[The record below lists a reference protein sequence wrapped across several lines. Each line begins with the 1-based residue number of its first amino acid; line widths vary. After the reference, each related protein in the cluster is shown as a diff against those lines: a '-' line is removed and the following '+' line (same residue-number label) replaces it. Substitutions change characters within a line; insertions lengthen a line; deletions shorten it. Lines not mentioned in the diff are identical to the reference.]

1 MNIKILNDM
10 KKIVLMLS
18 GVMLLWSCAT
28 SDKGELT
35 GVKDRQ
41 IFEDIDLAGMV
52 FVEQGNFI
60 MGGGT
65 QDNVYGVTSPLRTVQ
80 VGSFFMDEIYHI
92 LKAIAYFCGAVA
104 YFLEILLLTDCFKKK
119 VHHKE
124 LFMVYCLGPLYLLMG
139 LNYILH

>member
-1 MNIKILNDM
+1 M

-35 GVKDRQ
+35 GVRDRQ
-41 IFEDIDLAGMV
+41 IFEDIDPVGMV

-60 MGGGT
+60 MGGGA

-80 VGSFFMDEIYHI
+80 VGSFFMDETEITNNEYREFVYWVRDSIARKI
-92 LKAIAYFCGAVA
+92 LSEGDNGEAYLISQNPKTGEEYDPAI
-104 YFLEILLLTDCFKKK
+104 
-119 VHHKE
+119 
-124 LFMVYCLGPLYLLMG
+124 
-139 LNYILH
+139 LNWDEKINWND

>member
-1 MNIKILNDM
+1 MNIKTLTDM

-28 SDKGELT
+28 SDRGELT
-35 GVKDRQ
+35 GVQNRPY
-41 IFEDIDLAGMV
+41 FEDIDLTGMI

-80 VGSFFMDEIYHI
+80 VASFFMDETEITNNEYRQFVNWVRDS
-92 LKAIAYFCGAVA
+92 IARRMVGEAGIEG
-104 YFLEILLLTDCFKKK
+104 FLIEED
-119 VHHKE
+119 
-124 LFMVYCLGPLYLLMG
+124 
-139 LNYILH
+139 

>member
-1 MNIKILNDM
+1 MNIKILINM

-28 SDKGELT
+28 SDQGELT

-65 QDNVYGVTSPLRTVQ
+65 QDNVYGVTSPLVTLNAFHLV
-80 VGSFFMDEIYHI
+80 E
-92 LKAIAYFCGAVA
+92 
-104 YFLEILLLTDCFKKK
+104 
-119 VHHKE
+119 
-124 LFMVYCLGPLYLLMG
+124 CL
-139 LNYILH
+139 N

>member
-1 MNIKILNDM
+1 MNIKILIDM

-35 GVKDRQ
+35 GVRDRQ

-80 VGSFFMDEIYHI
+80 VGSFFMDET
-92 LKAIAYFCGAVA
+92 
-104 YFLEILLLTDCFKKK
+104 EIT
-119 VHHKE
+119 
-124 LFMVYCLGPLYLLMG
+124 
-139 LNYILH
+139 NN